1 METCWGGRSS
11 ARWGVLV
18 TDRLSRFV
26 GLPEAL
32 RLFSREIEHNEENLG
47 TLLEQF
53 WQTEGL
59 SLSAL
64 LAAFGG

>member
-1 METCWGGRSS
+1 M
-11 ARWGVLV
+11 LV

-32 RLFSREIEHNEENLG
+32 RLFSREIEHDEDNLA